1 MDTYRAIVSRR
12 SIRRFKQKPVSAEV
26 IKKCVNAGRLAPTGA
41 NRQPLKFMSIT
52 ERLKEIFDCTRW
64 AGYLDWSPSK
74 DEMPRAYIA
83 ILKNEERGSKIDVGI
98 AAENICLA
106 AHNEGIGSCM
116 LGSIDRGK
124 LRKILPV
131 PSDYDIELLIALGY
145 PDQKA
150 EIYDSADDIE
160 YHMDDDV
167 LKVPKKPL
175 EDIWIKS

>member
-1 MDTYRAIVSRR
+1 MDAYSAVVNRR
-12 SIRRFKQKPVSAEV
+12 SIRKFKQLPVSAE
-26 IKKCVNAGRLAPTGA
+26 IIEKCVNAGRLAPTGA

-52 ERLKEIFDCTRW
+52 KKLEDVFDYTKW

-83 ILKNEERGSKIDVGI
+83 ILKNKKLGSKIDVGI

-106 AHNEGIGSCM
+106 AYNEGIGTCM
-116 LGSIDRGK
+116 LGSIDREK
-124 LRKILPV
+124 LREILPV
-131 PSDYDIELLIALGY
+131 PSDYDIELLIAMGY

-150 EIYDSADDIE
+150 EVYESPDTVE
-160 YHMDDDV
+160 YHMDDNI

-175 EDIWIKS
+175 EEIWIKS